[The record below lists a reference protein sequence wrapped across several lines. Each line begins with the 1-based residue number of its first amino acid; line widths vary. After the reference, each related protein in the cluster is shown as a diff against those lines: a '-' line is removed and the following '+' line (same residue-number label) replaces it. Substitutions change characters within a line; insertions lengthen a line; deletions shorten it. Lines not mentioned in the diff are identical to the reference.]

1 MRGFGVVFT
10 HTVACKGI
18 AIACKRN
25 TLTLGLQEKYC
36 SPHLEVSDHEEDCHH
51 EDGCHPEDEELADGF
66 ELYHLQPVFG
76 STRSEPSSC
85 QANG

>member
-1 MRGFGVVFT
+1 MREFGVVFT
-10 HTVACKGI
+10 PPVAAKGI
-18 AIACKRN
+18 AIVCERN
-25 TLTLGLQEKYC
+25 TFDVC
-36 SPHLEVSDHEEDCHH
+36 DHEEDCHH
-51 EDGCHPEDEELADGF
+51 GDGCHPDEEELADGF

>member
-10 HTVACKGI
+10 PPVAHKGTT
-18 AIACKRN
+18 IACKRN
-25 TLTLGLQEKYC
+25 
-36 SPHLEVSDHEEDCHH
+36 SPYLDACHHEEDCHH
-51 EDGCHPEDEELADGF
+51 DDSYHPEEEYLADGF